1 MKLKTCLRFIFEAF
15 ELLDKNSKSNFILDH
30 IGEFCWASS
39 NYETLKWDIKNEL
52 VNKTVKQGETL
63 LE

>member
-30 IGEFCWASS
+30 TGEFYRASS
-39 NYETLKWDIKNEL
+39 KYETLK
-52 VNKTVKQGETL
+52 
-63 LE
+63 